1 MTSISDLREGDEID
15 VVLRMRVESGTL
27 APLIAVAKGS
37 DHSLRLSLSNLFS
50 LVESVTVVRPE
61 IIPGRP
67 YVDPDGLLYIG
78 HRDGKLFRVDE
89 ASIIS
94 WYGPE
99 EANPV
104 PAGLRPAKVVPEP

>member
-50 LVESVTVVRPE
+50 LVESVTMVRPE

-78 HRDGKLFRVDE
+78 HRDGKLFRIDE
-89 ASIIS
+89 TSLIH
-94 WYGPE
+94 WYD
-99 EANPV
+99 PV

>member
-37 DHSLRLSLSNLFS
+37 EHSLHLSLPNLFD
-50 LVESVTVVRPE
+50 VAESITIVRPE
-61 IIPGRP
+61 IIPGQP
-67 YVDPDGLLYIG
+67 YVDSDGLLYIG